1 MLFKI
6 RKGIELSPN
15 SEPEFDKL
23 VQELSRTVTG
33 DSINDILISQMTDNE
48 D

>member
-1 MLFKI
+1 LKI
-6 RKGIELSPN
+6 RKGIESSPN

-23 VQELSRTVTG
+23 AQELARTIAG
-33 DSINDILISQMTDNE
+33 DSINDIPIDQITDIE